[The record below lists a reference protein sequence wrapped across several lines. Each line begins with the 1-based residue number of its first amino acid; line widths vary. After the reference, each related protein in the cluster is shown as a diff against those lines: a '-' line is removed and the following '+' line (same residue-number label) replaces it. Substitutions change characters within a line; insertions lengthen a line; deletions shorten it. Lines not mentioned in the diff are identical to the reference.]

1 MKKLLIFI
9 ALGLNML
16 SAAAQVPQKASV
28 RQKATA
34 NAIIPR
40 VVETGVDGTFIVDF
54 EITSANFDIRGFQVE
69 IDMPRGVFVDEAKLS
84 DRVTNGRLIKS
95 VITPTLGG
103 YALGCKL
110 MAYSMVDDAPLT
122 IEGNVGKVLTVKFGT
137 KNENIDY
144 GNTNIGF
151 TLVRLAPEEGQSVKV
166 NDFTVPVNFVT
177 MHGDVN
183 RSYVVDADDVTELA
197 NIIINKS
204 QYRTFSPEG
213 NINCSDDVNDIVDL
227 ARLIDLLQQKN

>member
-9 ALGLNML
+9 AFGLNML
-16 SAAAQVPQKASV
+16 SVAAQVPQKASG
-28 RQKATA
+28 RQKGTAT
-34 NAIIPR
+34 AIIPR
-40 VVETGVDGTFIVDF
+40 VVETGVDGTFTVDF

-84 DRVTNGRLIKS
+84 DRVTNGSLNKS
-95 VITPTLGG
+95 VITPTLSG

-110 MAYSMVDDAPLT
+110 MANSTVDGPLT
-122 IEGNVGKVLTVKFGT
+122 IEENVGKVLTVKFGT

-166 NDFTVPVNFVT
+166 NDFRVPVNFVT

-183 RSYVVDADDVTELA
+183 RSYGVDADDVAELA
-197 NIIINKS
+197 NIIVNKS

-213 NINCSDDVNDIVDL
+213 NIDCSDDVNDIVDL
-227 ARLIDLLQQKN
+227 TRLIDYLQQKK